1 LSPQPIPS
9 GDPNWKFLADAGELL
24 DSSLDY
30 QSTLS
35 NVLQLAVPAIADFAA
50 IALRA
55 ADGSMSWGSSVHRDP
70 GKAAA
75 AARLMEFQPA
85 FKNPTH
91 PAAEYLRSG
100 TPVVF
105 DLIDDQFLESIAH
118 NQIHFAILK
127 ALSFTSLIFV
137 PLRARDHDLGILV
150 FGVAADSG
158 RRYGDTDLTL
168 AQELG
173 RRAALAVDN
182 ALLYQKAEEA
192 ARAREVMMGVVSHDL
207 KNPLST
213 ISMAASFLL
222 EEVIPD
228 DGAHTVERKQ
238 LGAVQRAAERM
249 FRLIHD
255 LLDVTAVE
263 AGRISLGRRRVQA
276 AQPLIDEAADVL
288 RPLAEAKQIRFI
300 TDVAAGLPMVD
311 VDRDRLLQV
320 FSNLGGN
327 AIKFTPE
334 NGVVRVAA
342 TLAGDSV
349 EFTVSDTGPGIADPD
364 LAQVFDRFWQA
375 KNTAHL
381 GTGLGLA
388 IAKGIVEAHG
398 GQIRVSSE
406 LGVGTEFVF
415 TIPVGGAQA
424 G

>member
-1 LSPQPIPS
+1 MIPQPIPS

-24 DSSLDY
+24 DASLDY

-55 ADGSMSWGSSVHRDP
+55 PDGSMSWGSSVHRDP
-70 GKAAA
+70 ARAEA
-75 AARLMEFQPA
+75 SSRLMEFEPA
-85 FKNPTH
+85 FANPAH
-91 PAAEYLRSG
+91 PATEYLRSG
-100 TPVVF
+100 TPVLF
-105 DLIDDQFLESIAH
+105 DRIDEQFLESVAH
-118 NQIHFAILK
+118 NLEHLQLLK
-127 ALSFTSLIFV
+127 TLEFNSLEFV
-137 PLRARDHDLGILV
+137 PLRARERALGVLI
-150 FGVAADSG
+150 FGVTANSG
-158 RRYGDTDLTL
+158 RRYAEADLTL
-168 AQELG
+168 AQEVG

-182 ALLYQKAEEA
+182 ALLYQQAEES

-213 ISMAASFLL
+213 ISMAASFL
-222 EEVIPD
+222 EELIPD
-228 DGAHTVERKQ
+228 DGAHVVERKQ

-263 AGRISLGRRRVQA
+263 AGRISLGRRRVQSV
-276 AQPLIDEAADVL
+276 QPILDDAADML
-288 RPLAEAKQIRFI
+288 RPLAEEKQVHF
-300 TDVAAGLPMVD
+300 VVEVGAGLPMVD

-334 NGVVRVAA
+334 GGKVSVTVARS
-342 TLAGDSV
+342 GDAV
-349 EFTVSDTGPGIADPD
+349 EFIVSDTGPGIAEGD
-364 LAQVFDRFWQA
+364 LAKVFDRFWQA

-398 GQIRVSSE
+398 GQIRASSKP
-406 LGVGTEFVF
+406 GAGTEFVF
-415 TIPVGGAQA
+415 TIPVGGA
-424 G
+424 